1 MSRMDDRFARRTS
14 RRSRPSPKAVRVP
27 SARWSRPQ
35 RNRMLYLR
43 RLPWGRAAWLY
54 GAVACTFCT
63 LGFVV
68 DLGRVTWLTPRFTV
82 VAMAAW
88 SGAIACLYVI
98 AIVHRR
104 SLFLLAIAAQIGLVY
119 ASNRILPVGT
129 NPHRNPPT
137 LRAIESQATFDAIG
151 CLAAMVAGYTLFL
164 AFISREGLRQVRLDI
179 EIGLAR
185 EIHERLVPPFVRR
198 VDGFELLGRSVPS
211 SEAGGD
217 LVDAFEAGGT
227 QVAVV
232 ADVSGHGVPAQT
244 LMAMVRAAM
253 RARATA
259 GGSLE
264 ESFAGIDRLLCD
276 LERPDK
282 FATAAALRLGRDGTG
297 EVLLAGH
304 LPVVVVRAGSHV
316 VEHVENMRPP
326 LGIPSAMTTSR
337 IRHRP
342 GDLFA

>member
-1 MSRMDDRFARRTS
+1 
-14 RRSRPSPKAVRVP
+14 
-27 SARWSRPQ
+27 
-35 RNRMLYLR
+35 MLYLR

-164 AFISREGLRQVRLDI
+164 AFISREGLRQVDR
-179 EIGLAR
+179 EVAGAAR
-185 EIHERLVPPFVRR
+185 GDRGGAVRARPSPRPDHRRPDCPAGARALGSMRRPRDQPVARFKAARARRR
-198 VDGFELLGRSVPS
+198 VESSVGSGERASSMMSGSSVHPRITASQRSS
-211 SEAGGD
+211 
-217 LVDAFEAGGT
+217 AFR
-227 QVAVV
+227 
-232 ADVSGHGVPAQT
+232 
-244 LMAMVRAAM
+244 RA
-253 RARATA
+253 
-259 GGSLE
+259 
-264 ESFAGIDRLLCD
+264 I
-276 LERPDK
+276 
-282 FATAAALRLGRDGTG
+282 
-297 EVLLAGH
+297 
-304 LPVVVVRAGSHV
+304 
-316 VEHVENMRPP
+316 
-326 LGIPSAMTTSR
+326 SR
-337 IRHRP
+337 CR
-342 GDLFA
+342 